1 MLLKQYLKD
10 FWGENMSLYERIRK
24 HEIVFGVIGIG
35 YVGLAMSIVLARKNR
50 VVAYDI
56 DSNKIE
62 LLQSG
67 KSYIDGIFDSD
78 VLKCVSN
85 RNLYPTNSDDKLN
98 KVDCFIVCVPTPLMA
113 CKQPEIKYLVNASKV
128 VSKYLHKDT
137 VVIIESTTYPGT
149 TEELI
154 KPILED
160 SGFVC
165 GQDFYLA
172 FSPERIDP
180 GNKEFG
186 LENTPKIVG
195 GTTEI
200 AGKVASLIYREN
212 LNCEVLTVSSPRVAE
227 MAKILENA
235 YRNVNIGLI
244 NEFAMICHKMNIDI
258 WEVIESA
265 KTKPFGFQAFYPG
278 PGVGGHCIPV
288 DPYYWSWK
296 VREYNTTAT
305 IVEASEKIIEQLP
318 DYTALRIIEMLNHYG
333 KSVRDS
339 RILILGIAYKANI
352 SDCRESPAIAVM
364 KTLLNKKAQV
374 DYYDPYVPECL
385 VDHKWMSSINFDT
398 AILSDYD
405 MIVVLT
411 GHDNVDYMRLTNVDV
426 PVFDTRNILK
436 ETQAPNI
443 CRL

>member
-1 MLLKQYLKD
+1 
-10 FWGENMSLYERIRK
+10 MSLYERISN
-24 HEIVFGVIGIG
+24 HEIVFGVIGVG
-35 YVGLAMSIVLARKNR
+35 YVGLAMSMVLARKNR
-50 VVAYDI
+50 VVAYDT

-78 VLKCVSN
+78 VLECVNN
-85 RNLYPTNSDDKLN
+85 RNLYPTNSSDKLN
-98 KVDCFIVCVPTPLMA
+98 EVDCFIVCVPTPLTA
-113 CKQPEIKYLVNASKV
+113 CKQPEVKYLVNASKV
-128 VSKYLHKDT
+128 VSKYLRKDS

-154 KPILED
+154 KPILEA
-160 SGFVC
+160 SGLVC

-180 GNKEFG
+180 GNKKFG

-195 GTTEI
+195 GITEI
-200 AGKVASLIYREN
+200 SGKAASLIYQEN
-212 LNCEVLTVSSPRVAE
+212 LNCEVLTVSSSKVAE
-227 MAKILENA
+227 MAKILENT

-244 NEFAMICHKMNIDI
+244 NEFAMICHKMSIDI

-288 DPYYWSWK
+288 DPYYLSGK
-296 VREYNTTAT
+296 VKEYNTSAT

-318 DYTALRIIEMLNHYG
+318 DYIASRIIEMLNDYG

-339 RILILGIAYKANI
+339 RILILGVAYKANI

-364 KTLLNKKAQV
+364 QALLNKKAQV

-385 VDHKWMSSINFDT
+385 VDHKRMSSINFDT
-398 AILSDYD
+398 ALLSAYD

-411 GHDNVDYMRLTNVDV
+411 DHDNVDYKRLKNVDV
-426 PVFDTRNILK
+426 PVFDTRNVLK
-436 ETQAPNI
+436 GTQFPNI
-443 CRL
+443 YKL